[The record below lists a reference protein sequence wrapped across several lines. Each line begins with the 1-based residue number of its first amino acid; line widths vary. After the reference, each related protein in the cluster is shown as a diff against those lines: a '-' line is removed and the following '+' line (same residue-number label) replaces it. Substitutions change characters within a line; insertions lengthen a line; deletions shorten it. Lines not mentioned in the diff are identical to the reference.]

1 MADIGF
7 HLEALAKRFVPTFT
21 KLGISF
27 LSIESMTL

>member
-21 KLGISF
+21 KLLVFRFSA
-27 LSIESMTL
+27 LSQ